1 MRRKEREEMCARRGE
16 RTNRG
21 GKRWYRKERKRR
33 YREEKKI
40 VGREEGWRR
49 VVANQER
56 KEGEKKSA
64 SEGREKEGEDDRLR

>member
-40 VGREEGWRR
+40 VGREGRMEKS
-49 VVANQER
+49 R
-56 KEGEKKSA
+56 KDGE
-64 SEGREKEGEDDRLR
+64 EW

>member
-40 VGREEGWRR
+40 VGREERM
-49 VVANQER
+49 
-56 KEGEKKSA
+56 EKSG
-64 SEGREKEGEDDRLR
+64 SEPREKGRREEEC